1 MKSTMKKVLGTLLA
15 FALVVTLAA
24 CGGNDKKDQSS
35 AASEA
40 SSNVAASE
48 ESKADASSEAATKG
62 GDVDPSLKGQ
72 ISASGS
78 SALKPLA
85 DKAAEAFMQKA
96 TGVAITVNAGGSG
109 QGLKDVATGTVTL
122 GMSDVFA
129 EDKLEADQAKGLV
142 DHKVCIITMAPIVN
156 EKNKVADLTQQ
167 QMIDI
172 FTGKV
177 TNWKDVGGDDKP
189 IMLITRPSS
198 SGTRALFT
206 KFALNGADE
215 TKGSM
220 ETDNSGELLQSVK
233 QNEGAIGYVA
243 LSYLVGDQAKGVK
256 AVKLDGVEPTLENT
270 YSGKYPVWG
279 FEHVYTKGEA
289 QTPAKEFLDYFMG
302 EEFGKNIEEMGY
314 GVSSKLAADAVK
326 GHDTPM
332 K

>member
-1 MKSTMKKVLGTLLA
+1 MKSTMKKVFGIVLA
-15 FALVVTLAA
+15 LALIVTLTA
-24 CGGNDKKDQSS
+24 CGGKDKKEDGSS
-35 AASEA
+35 PVSENTAAENTEAAETASEA
-40 SSNVAASE
+40 AE
-48 ESKADASSEAATKG
+48 EGKG
-62 GDVDPSLKGQ
+62 EDVYSGLKGQ

-85 DKAAEAFMQKA
+85 DKAAEAFMSKA
-96 TGVAITVNAGGSG
+96 SGVAITVNAGGSG
-109 QGLKDVATGTVTL
+109 QGLKDVAAGTVTL

-129 EDKLEADQAKGLV
+129 EDKVEAEQAKDLV

-156 EKNKVADLTQQ
+156 EKNTVEDLTQQ

-172 FTGKV
+172 FSEKI
-177 TNWKDVGGDDKP
+177 TNWKDVGGKDLP

-206 KFALNGADE
+206 KFALKGTEE
-215 TKGSM
+215 TTGSM

-243 LSYLVGDQAKGVK
+243 LSYLIGDQGKGVK
-256 AVKLDGVEPTLENT
+256 ALKMDGVEPNLENT

-279 FEHVYTKGEA
+279 YEHVYTKGEA
-289 QTPAKEFLDYFMG
+289 TTPAKEFLDYFMG

-314 GVSSKLAADAVK
+314 GVSSKLAPEAMT
-326 GHDTPM
+326 GHDTPS

>member
-1 MKSTMKKVLGTLLA
+1 MKSTMKKVFGVVLA
-15 FALVVTLAA
+15 LALVVTLVA
-24 CGGNDKKDQSS
+24 CGGNDKKNDSS
-35 AASEA
+35 APASESAEAEKSEATEASSQASEA
-40 SSNVAASE
+40 A
-48 ESKADASSEAATKG
+48 KG
-62 GDVDPSLKGQ
+62 GEVDPSLKGQ

-85 DKAAEAFMQKA
+85 DKAAEAFMAKA
-96 TGVAITVNAGGSG
+96 SGVAITVNAGGSG
-109 QGLKDVATGTVTL
+109 QGLKDVAAGTVTL

-129 EDKLEADQAKGLV
+129 EDKLEADQAKDLV

-172 FTGKV
+172 FSGKV
-177 TNWKDVGGDDKP
+177 TNWKEVGGADLP

-206 KFALNGADE
+206 KFALKGTEE
-215 TKGSM
+215 TTGSM

-243 LSYLVGDQAKGVK
+243 LSYLVGDQGKGVK
-256 AVKLDGVEPTLENT
+256 AVKLDGVEPNLENT

-279 FEHVYTKGEA
+279 YEHVYTKGEA
-289 QTPAKEFLDYFMG
+289 TTPAKEFLDYFMG

-314 GVSSKLAADAVK
+314 GVSSKLAPEAMT
-326 GHDTPM
+326 GHDTPS